1 MRNFNNNRFDN
12 ILGEISS
19 DDNLVINTKLSAPEF
34 TSLLYFLIKNYYY
47 AVIVDD
53 YPFEIVDKKS
63 LLEALYYQVKLITM
77 HDLNWDATQE
87 GLSDALNNFLEFNGI
102 ILLFKNGESLKNN
115 LPNEFKMLSG
125 IIQDINGQ
133 EYHKKIKILI

>member
-1 MRNFNNNRFDN
+1 MRDFNDSRFDK
-12 ILGEISS
+12 ILGEIS
-19 DDNLVINTKLSAPEF
+19 DDNLVIDTKLSVSDF
-34 TSLLYFLIKNYYY
+34 TSLLYFLIKKFYY

-53 YPFEIVDKKS
+53 YPFEIIDKKS

-87 GLSDALNNFLEFNGI
+87 GLCDALNNFLEFNGI
-102 ILLFKNGESLKNN
+102 ILIFRNGESLKKN
-115 LPNEFKMLSG
+115 LPNEFKMLSE

-133 EYHKKIKILI
+133 ENHKKIKILI